1 MGDWGWTEDYVEAI
15 WLMLHQEKP
24 QNFVISTE
32 NAISLMDFTDKVFQD
47 FGLEWKQYVEVN
59 DSFKRHTD
67 IRFSKGNSSKAK
79 EILGWAP
86 KNNIDQIIKMLVDFE
101 KNKV

>member
-67 IRFSKGNSSKAK
+67 
-79 EILGWAP
+79 
-86 KNNIDQIIKMLVDFE
+86 NIDQIIKMLVDFE